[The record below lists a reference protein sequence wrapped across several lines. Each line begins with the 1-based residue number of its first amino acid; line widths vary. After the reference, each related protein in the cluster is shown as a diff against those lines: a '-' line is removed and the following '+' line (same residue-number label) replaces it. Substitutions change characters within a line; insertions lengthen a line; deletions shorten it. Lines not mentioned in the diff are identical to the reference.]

1 VGERTSKVYQLG
13 DPVGVIV
20 KKADLVKRQLD
31 FIIGK
36 EIE

>member
-20 KKADLVKRQLD
+20 KKADLMKRQLD
-31 FIIGK
+31 FIIG
-36 EIE
+36 EQIE